1 MFDLIRSY
9 EQDEVQIDFAVNTEE
24 LRKEF
29 ESCL

>member
-1 MFDLIRSY
+1 MFELIRSY
-9 EQDEVQIDFAVNTEE
+9 EQTEVSLDLNVDLEA